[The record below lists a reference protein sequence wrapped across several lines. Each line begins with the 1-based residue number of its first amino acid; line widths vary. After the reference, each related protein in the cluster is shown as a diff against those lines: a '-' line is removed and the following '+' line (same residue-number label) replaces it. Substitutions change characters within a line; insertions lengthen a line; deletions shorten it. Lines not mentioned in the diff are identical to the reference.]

1 MPIFKDLFGFLS
13 RNKESTSE
21 PEPKG
26 FSYEATSPLASL
38 LNLSTD
44 RMERYAEYEK
54 MMEMPYVAA
63 ASKIYADECCQRNPD
78 TGKIFAF
85 SSKNPKVEKLIKELF
100 DRIKI
105 EEKCPFI
112 AKELFK
118 LGDSFWEAVSE
129 EGKGVLGIYHRP
141 AKTVERK
148 EDNKGRLEG
157 FKQKV
162 RGEVIEFK
170 PDEMIHFRLLEDM
183 KFYPYGYPIL
193 EDARR
198 IYRQLAL
205 MEDAVVIYRLT
216 RAPNRWAFYIDVGS
230 MPPEKAEA
238 FIGKLKKKFKKK
250 RLIDPKTGKF
260 IAKPDFLAADEDFY
274 FPVFEGGR
282 GSRVESLAGA
292 SNIADI
298 ADIEYF
304 QKMLFAALKTPKAY
318 LANEEGFST
327 RATLSSISIQ
337 FSRSV
342 KSIQN
347 AIVDGVKRLI
357 EIHLEKHG
365 IKDAEFTVTMHSP
378 NYIEEEL
385 RMESL
390 LKRVQVAEQL
400 LGLTDKEGN
409 PLIDSDYI
417 LKNILG
423 FTDDEIRTMREE
435 SARAEEAR
443 RELYE
448 KVFNE
453 VKESLM
459 ESNLSEEKAE
469 TIAGRVALDVAAG
482 ILPEFLAKDAAKVLV
497 MEKGGGEK

>member
-1 MPIFKDLFGFLS
+1 MPIFKDLFKFFS
-13 RNKESTSE
+13 KNEESVSE

-26 FSYEATSPLASL
+26 YSYEATSPLASL

-63 ASKIYADECCQRNPD
+63 AAKVYVDECCQRNPD

-105 EEKCPFI
+105 EEKCPFVS
-112 AKELFK
+112 KELFK
-118 LGDSFWEAVSE
+118 LGDSFWEVVSE
-129 EGKGVLGIYHRP
+129 EGIGVTGIYHRP
-141 AKTVERK
+141 AGTIERK
-148 EDNKGRLEG
+148 EDEKGRLEG
-157 FKQKV
+157 FKQNIQGKTIDF
-162 RGEVIEFK
+162 E
-170 PDEMIHFRLLEDM
+170 PDEMIHFRLLEDA

-216 RAPNRWAFYIDVGS
+216 RAPNRWVFYIDVGN
-230 MPPEKAEA
+230 MAPEKAEA
-238 FIGKLKKKFKKK
+238 FIDRLKKKFKKK

-260 IAKPDFLAADEDFY
+260 VAKPDFLAADEDFY

-304 QKMLFAALKTPKAY
+304 QKMLFAALKIPKAY

-347 AIVDGVKRLI
+347 AIVDGVKKLI
-357 EIHLEKHG
+357 RIHLEKNG
-365 IKDAEFTVTMHSP
+365 IKDAEFTLTMHSP
-378 NYIEEEL
+378 NYIEEDL

-390 LKRVQVAEQL
+390 LKKVQIAQELLSLTDKEGNSLVNKDFIL
-400 LGLTDKEGN
+400 KNILGLTDKEIGAMKKEGEGN
-409 PLIDSDYI
+409 Q
-417 LKNILG
+417 
-423 FTDDEIRTMREE
+423 
-435 SARAEEAR
+435 
-443 RELYE
+443 
-448 KVFNE
+448 
-453 VKESLM
+453 
-459 ESNLSEEKAE
+459 
-469 TIAGRVALDVAAG
+469 
-482 ILPEFLAKDAAKVLV
+482 
-497 MEKGGGEK
+497 

>member
-1 MPIFKDLFGFLS
+1 MPVFKDLFKFFS
-13 RNKESTSE
+13 RNNETASE

-26 FSYEATSPLASL
+26 YSYEATSPLAPL
-38 LNLSTD
+38 LNLSAD

-63 ASKIYADECCQRNPD
+63 AAKVYADECCQRDPD
-78 TGKIFAF
+78 TGRIFNY
-85 SSKNPKVEKLIKELF
+85 SSKSPKVEKLIKELF

-118 LGDSFWEAVSE
+118 LGDSFWEVVSQ
-129 EGKGVLGIYHRP
+129 EGKGVLGFYHRP
-141 AKTVERK
+141 AKTVERE

-157 FKQKV
+157 FKQKL
-162 RGEVIEFK
+162 RGEVVEFK
-170 PDEMIHFRLLEDM
+170 PDEMIHFRLLEDV

-216 RAPNRWAFYIDVGS
+216 RAPNRWVFYIDVGN

-238 FIGKLKKKFKKK
+238 FIDKLKKKFKKK

-260 IAKPDFLAADEDFY
+260 VAKPDFLAADEDFY

-298 ADIEYF
+298 VDIEYF
-304 QKMLFAALKTPKAY
+304 QKMLFAALKIPKAY

-347 AIVDGVKRLI
+347 AIVDGVKKLI

-365 IKDAEFTVTMHSP
+365 IKDVEFTLTMHSP

-390 LKRVQVAEQL
+390 LKRVQVAQEL
-400 LGLTDKEGN
+400 LSLTDKEGN
-409 PLIDSDYI
+409 PIVSKDYVLRHV
-417 LKNILG
+417 LKMEG
-423 FTDDEIRTMREE
+423 
-435 SARAEEAR
+435 AE
-443 RELYE
+443 
-448 KVFNE
+448 NE
-453 VKESLM
+453 RVSKE
-459 ESNLSEEKAE
+459 
-469 TIAGRVALDVAAG
+469 V
-482 ILPEFLAKDAAKVLV
+482 
-497 MEKGGGEK
+497 